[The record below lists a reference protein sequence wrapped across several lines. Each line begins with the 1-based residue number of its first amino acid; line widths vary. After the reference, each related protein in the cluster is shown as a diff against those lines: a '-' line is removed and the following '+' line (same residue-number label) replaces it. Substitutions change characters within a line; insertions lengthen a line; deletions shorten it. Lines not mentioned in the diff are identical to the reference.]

1 MKTLA
6 KLKIKNKQFF
16 IMQDKI
22 RENSIVQV
30 GYYFQD
36 ELKLR
41 KVTNINEIEI
51 LDEVINKLNQLRYIY
66 CGVITYEEQ
75 DYLWYINLYIL
86 QSFFAKNNG
95 ESIEVCKYENYK
107 QLYEK
112 YDLNPQI
119 KFFGKEKNNFLQKLK
134 PKAKNIKIVLT
145 TGLTCIFLTTYGALI
160 LSQNNIQPTTEI
172 PYEIQYNENI
182 DSEEIK
188 YGSDYNTLI
197 DAIKQN
203 NYITDKEKNYI
214 LQNFN
219 EFFIQNCKY
228 INENNIVQVLKNLKI
243 EYKYEPNS
251 STLGEYYS
259 NSNTVII
266 YNGNNLDESLKNG
279 NVVLAHEIF
288 HAIQKLGL
296 SKIDEG
302 FTELLAREYTNST
315 NIENSLT
322 TSYSKRIIFA
332 KMLCEVFSPEDI
344 LKDSLKSDEDIIPLV
359 EDIMKKKK
367 QDYDVT
373 VKELSTLYDHINN
386 SIRYLEE
393 KTFSSFF
400 INNDSNEQDVENYIN
415 DTFELLRN
423 YDIELNGRD
432 ENKNLDIYEDML
444 MNTNKS
450 KLLDENSNETIVS
463 YDKKY
468 FSDINTTNI
477 LKIQNSNG
485 YIYEEKDNYG
495 NIINIIKV
503 HEKEITLDTDGN
515 IIKEETPKDTYE
527 RLNLE
532 LQKNQRLTEER

>member
-51 LDEVINKLNQLRYIY
+51 LDEVIYKLNQLRYIY
-66 CGVITYEEQ
+66 CGVITHEKQ

-86 QSFFAKNNG
+86 QSFFAINNG
-95 ESIEVCKYENYK
+95 ENIEVCRYENYK

-112 YDLNPQI
+112 YNLNPQI

-145 TGLTCIFLTTYGALI
+145 IGLTSIFLTTYGALI

-172 PYEIQYNENI
+172 QDEIQYNENI

-188 YGSDYNTLI
+188 YGSNYDTLI
-197 DAIKQN
+197 NAIKQN
-203 NYITDKEKNYI
+203 NCITDKEKNYI
-214 LQNFN
+214 LQNFK
-219 EFFIQNCKY
+219 EFFTQNCKY
-228 INENNIVQVLKNLKI
+228 INENNIVEVLKNLKI

-251 STLGEYYS
+251 STLGEYHS
-259 NSNTVII
+259 NSNVVII
-266 YNGNNLDESLKNG
+266 YNGNNLDESLKNN

-322 TSYSKRIIFA
+322 MSYSKRIIFA
-332 KMLCEVFSPEDI
+332 KMLCEVFSPEAI

-386 SIRYLEE
+386 SITYLEE

-400 INNDSNEQDVENYIN
+400 ANNDSNEQEMENYIN

-444 MNTNKS
+444 MNTNKT
-450 KLLDENSNETIVS
+450 KLLDENSNERIVS

-485 YIYEEKDNYG
+485 YIYEEKDKYG

-503 HEKEITLDTDGN
+503 PEKEITLDTDGN
-515 IIKEETPKDTYE
+515 IIKEENPKETYE

-532 LQKNQRLTEER
+532 LQKNQGLTEER

>member
-41 KVTNINEIEI
+41 KVTNINEIKI

-107 QLYEK
+107 HLYEK

-119 KFFGKEKNNFLQKLK
+119 KFFGKEKNNFSQKLK

-145 TGLTCIFLTTYGALI
+145 TGLACIFLTTYGALI

-172 PYEIQYNENI
+172 PDEIQYNDNI

-214 LQNFN
+214 LQNFK

-243 EYKYEPNS
+243 KYKYEPNS
-251 STLGEYYS
+251 LTLGEYYS

-266 YNGNNLDESLKNG
+266 YNGNNLDESLKND

-288 HAIQKLGL
+288 HAMQKLGL

-386 SIRYLEE
+386 SITYLEE

-400 INNDSNEQDVENYIN
+400 INNDSNGKEVKNYIN

-450 KLLDENSNETIVS
+450 KLLNENSNETIVS

-468 FSDINTTNI
+468 FSDIDTTNI
-477 LKIQNSNG
+477 LKIQNNNG

-495 NIINIIKV
+495 NIINTIKV
-503 HEKEITLDTDGN
+503 PEKEITLDTDGN
-515 IIKEETPKDTYE
+515 TIKEETPKETYE

-532 LQKNQRLTEER
+532 LQKNQGLTEER